1 MIEVTSQQGA
11 VLAFLSVSTLGFI
24 CALCVRCRKKSM
36 IVQENNQLYIPQVFH
51 REGSMFAVT
60 RSKTVTKTNQMSTDP
75 CQSSGNFAHTFHS
88 QLDSAFQ
95 DSGGSYQNIP
105 KPTCSSTEPTYV
117 DPIATPPNKVTVL
130 DDDAGDYANIFPT
143 QDVDHDSD
151 SYDYEN
157 TEFLQN
163 SKIDDDDEPDYVNA
177 ETTH

>member
-36 IVQENNQLYIPQVFH
+36 
-51 REGSMFAVT
+51 
-60 RSKTVTKTNQMSTDP
+60 TKTNQMSTNP
-75 CQSSGNFAHTFHS
+75 CQSSRNFAHTFHS
-88 QLDSAFQ
+88 QPDSLQ

-105 KPTCSSTEPTYV
+105 KPLSGSVEPTYV
-117 DPIATPPNKVTVL
+117 DPIATPPNKGTVL

-143 QDVDHDSD
+143 QDVEHDSD

-177 ETTH
+177 DTTH